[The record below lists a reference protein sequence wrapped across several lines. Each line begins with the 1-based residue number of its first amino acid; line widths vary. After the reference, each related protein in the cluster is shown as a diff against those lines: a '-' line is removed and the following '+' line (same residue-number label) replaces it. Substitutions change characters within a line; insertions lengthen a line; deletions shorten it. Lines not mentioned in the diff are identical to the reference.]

1 MTLEEAVRE
10 SLKSTAI
17 ERVESLRLETLRRVQ
32 LAERAEANKALTV
45 HVCSSD
51 PVLWINDWVWTYDP
65 RNPIDGIP
73 TTIPMRLRPK
83 QEDFIRWIDDRIS
96 KKQNGLIEKS
106 RDEGMT
112 WVICAFFVHHWLFQ
126 KGFKGGI
133 GSRKLDLVDRLGD
146 PDSIFEKIRFIVR
159 NLPRWMLPLGF
170 QYDKHATYCRM
181 INPVLDSSITGEGGV
196 NIGRGGRNTVY
207 FVDEHAQ
214 LDQAEMTEQAL
225 SQNAPCVLYG
235 STPRGVGNLFYQ
247 KRFDGKTPVFTFNWL
262 ENPDKNHSIN
272 FEGKTIYPWYE
283 SQAAK
288 YDAVTIAQEIDIDYT
303 ASVSGIVIPAQW
315 VEAALKFD
323 LEPAGI
329 KTAGLDVSDEGAD
342 KTVYTS
348 RQGACVMT
356 LEPIQGGVGV
366 IPGFIEEF
374 AARDEIAAMY
384 YDRLGVG
391 ASVTATTARKKLP
404 YTVTGIANNET
415 ATRTKYPDLP
425 DVPAEDRFIN
435 YAAELWWRLRIRF
448 QNTFNRVNGIGNPAP
463 DDECISLKHIAKH
476 PRIHVLRAQLSQP
489 TYEKMGVN
497 DKIRVNKKGNGSSSP
512 DHAESLMYAYAAP
525 ARVIVKPQASR
536 QVEAWG

>member
-1 MTLEEAVRE
+1 MTLADAINE
-10 SLKSTAI
+10 SLQATAL
-17 ERVESLRLETLRRVQ
+17 ERVEYLRLEVIRRIRLLEVSKTNPD
-32 LAERAEANKALTV
+32 L
-45 HVCSSD
+45 
-51 PVLWINDWVWTYDP
+51 VLSECARNAVKWVNDWVWTYDP

-73 TTIPMRLRPK
+73 AAIPMRLRPK
-83 QEDFIRWIDDRIS
+83 QEDFLRWVDDRIS

-112 WVICAFFVHHWLFQ
+112 WAVSAFFVHHWLFH

-133 GSRKLDLVDRLGD
+133 GSRKLDLVDRKGD

-159 NLPRWMLPLGF
+159 NLPLWMLPKSF
-170 QYDKHATYCRM
+170 NFNQHVAYCRLV
-181 INPVLDSSITGEGGV
+181 NPDLDSSITGEGGE

-207 FVDEHAQ
+207 FVDEHAM
-214 LDQAEMTEQAL
+214 LEQAETTEQAL

-262 ENPDKNHSIN
+262 ENPDKNHSIE
-272 FEGKTIYPWYE
+272 FDGKTIYPWYE

-323 LEPAGI
+323 LEPSGI
-329 KTAGLDVSDEGAD
+329 KTAGLDVSDEGAAE
-342 KTVYTS
+342 TVYTS
-348 RQGACVMT
+348 RHGACVMT

-374 AARDEIAAMY
+374 AARDGITAMY

-391 ASVTATTARKKLP
+391 ASITATTARKSLG
-404 YTVTGIANNET
+404 YSVTGIANNET

-425 DVPAEDRFIN
+425 DVTAEDRFIN

-463 DDECISLKHIAKH
+463 DDECISLKRLAKH
-476 PRIHVLRAQLSQP
+476 PGIHKLCAQLSQP

-512 DHAESLMYAYAAP
+512 DHAESLMYTYAAP